1 MTHLHLSGYR
11 LLLAKY
17 MLLRASQT
25 LDARPAEEAEEQAA
39 LPAYYHQHGVTMQV
53 FCGGKADNLAA
64 MYPSIQGLQ
73 IMSLS
78 LYHVPSRGEPLRRAR

>member
-1 MTHLHLSGYR
+1 MADEPAPLHCPTPRDTPRHAGSSAHNRAHVPSPRSQMMTHLHLSGYR

-39 LPAYYHQHGVTMQV
+39 LPGVRTAGDEQEQ
-53 FCGGKADNLAA
+53 D
-64 MYPSIQGLQ
+64 
-73 IMSLS
+73 
-78 LYHVPSRGEPLRRAR
+78 

>member
-1 MTHLHLSGYR
+1 MMTHLHLSGYR

-39 LPAYYHQHGVTMQV
+39 ASSVGSCT
-53 FCGGKADNLAA
+53 
-64 MYPSIQGLQ
+64 
-73 IMSLS
+73 
-78 LYHVPSRGEPLRRAR
+78 

>member
-39 LPAYYHQHGVTMQV
+39 LPPPQRARPP
-53 FCGGKADNLAA
+53 KADFF
-64 MYPSIQGLQ
+64 
-73 IMSLS
+73 
-78 LYHVPSRGEPLRRAR
+78 